1 MIEMNNIYEQL
12 KPEFKE
18 QLEISG
24 AKYST
29 AKRLKYVLLSKSFWG
44 DLKMDDIR
52 SLLTYTHESSWDMS
66 SSDFMYG
73 TKFLNKDE

>member
-1 MIEMNNIYEQL
+1 MSNLYEQL
-12 KPEFKE
+12 KPKFRNK
-18 QLEISG
+18 LEESG

-52 SLLTYTHESSWDMS
+52 SLLTYTEESSWEMAA
-66 SSDFMYG
+66 SDFMYG